1 MDEEEKNKARQRDG
15 EVWRLYVLV
24 LILLAVV
31 IYLAIGWI
39 QSEKQH
45 YADDF
50 GYEYSMWLM
59 PEEPQGDFEVYG

>member
-1 MDEEEKNKARQRDG
+1 MSEEEKNKTRQHNG

-31 IYLAIGWI
+31 VYLAIGWI

-59 PEEPQGDFEVYG
+59 PDEEPETTEAYG